1 MSRHESPGGRTYIVT
16 GGAGFVGSRLAL
28 KLEKEYPDDRV
39 VVVDDFSSGRFEN
52 LRGFNGGVITADV
65 SNMSELIQ
73 ALQPNDAV
81 DFVFHNAAITDT
93 RIHDQARMMRVN
105 TESVRYLSGFVQ
117 KCGAKLIYA
126 SSSAVYGQHPH
137 QPMVVGEHENPL
149 NIYAFSKLAVD
160 NLQLVDGSVGL
171 RYFNVYG
178 PGEQHKGAA
187 ASMIYRLYRQLKGH
201 FDDGNRPGGRVQLFT
216 NSGDM
221 KRDWIHVDD
230 VVDANLAAMKY
241 GEGIYN
247 VGSGKPA
254 SFLEVI
260 DMLATAMGVKN
271 PGFEDIQNKT
281 PQFYQ
286 QFTHADIED
295 TRKDL
300 TGFDPRSPAVG
311 ISEYV
316 VWLKDQENGR

>member
-1 MSRHESPGGRTYIVT
+1 MGRTYIVT

-28 KLEKEYPDDRV
+28 RLEKEYPDDRV

-52 LRGFNGGVITADV
+52 LRGFKGGVITVDV
-65 SNMSELIQ
+65 SDIDMLSKT
-73 ALQPNDAV
+73 LQTHDDVAY
-81 DFVFHNAAITDT
+81 VFHNAAITDT
-93 RIHDQARMMRVN
+93 RVHNQARMMQVN
-105 TESVRYLSGFVQ
+105 TESARYLSGFVQ
-117 KCGAKLIYA
+117 KCDAKLIYA

-160 NLQLVDGSVGL
+160 NLQLVPGSVGL

-178 PGEQHKGAA
+178 PGEQHKGAT
-187 ASMIYRLYRQLKGH
+187 ASMVYRLYRQLEGH
-201 FDDGNRPGGRVQLFT
+201 FDDGDRPGGRVQLFT
-216 NSGDM
+216 DSGDM

-230 VVDANLAAMKY
+230 VVDANLAAMNCET
-241 GEGIYN
+241 GGIYN

-271 PGFEDIQNKT
+271 PGFEDIHNKA

-300 TGFDPRSPAVG
+300 TGFEPRSPAVG
-311 ISEYV
+311 IGEYV